1 MKLSKRQKLE
11 QTFKFTSSSNSSQD
25 VVQGEDFSS
34 TRSSMESAASGSATN
49 IKTCMYHK
57 LEEITFNHAKNY
69 LDMLNQLTA
78 ANFYVTSEGNA
89 MFKSHDTISSA
100 NISIDKCFPLLTN
113 RVSSFFDK
121 VSIPYTI
128 EHSINT
134 QVYIIHVKNIQE
146 YQQQI
151 KKAYRQ
157 PINWYDED
165 EITHIM
171 ETEIANRKDGGF
183 LSAACVI
190 TPLASKEDGKYYE
203 LSSSPMYVYGEKKTD
218 PISLYHFA
226 RVSCKLKP

>member
-1 MKLSKRQKLE
+1 M
-11 QTFKFTSSSNSSQD
+11 
-25 VVQGEDFSS
+25 
-34 TRSSMESAASGSATN
+34 
-49 IKTCMYHK
+49 
-57 LEEITFNHAKNY
+57 
-69 LDMLNQLTA
+69 
-78 ANFYVTSEGNA
+78 
-89 MFKSHDTISSA
+89 
-100 NISIDKCFPLLTN
+100 LTN

-157 PINWYDED
+157 PLNWHDED

-190 TPLASKEDGKYYE
+190 TPFASKEDGKYYE
-203 LSSSPMYVYGEKKTD
+203 LSSSPMYVYGEKKQ
-218 PISLYHFA
+218 IRYLYIILLELAVNLNHELLDHPKVMYL
-226 RVSCKLKP
+226 VSS